1 MLVRRKT
8 GGNLWSGRR
17 YVLEDPAGH
26 VLATLVYRKVWETP
40 HTITT
45 DGNEYSCRMRKLTLK
60 LDVSDSTNTKVATV
74 AMLPRKILV
83 ADSPALDCINI
94 HVGTTGANRTL
105 SMMRVAGP
113 DNRTAMSLSWTDASR
128 GTPLGSARLGDF
140 ELGSY
145 TVLVACLA
153 FHVFSTVGGGG

>member
-1 MLVRRKT
+1 MT

-17 YVLEDPAGH
+17 YVLEDPAEH

-45 DGNEYSCRMRKLTLK
+45 DANEYSCRMRKLALK
-60 LDVSDSTNTKVATV
+60 LDVSDGNSAQVATV
-74 AMLPRKILV
+74 AVASSPRRILV
-83 ADSPALDCINI
+83 GDSPALTCLNI
-94 HVGTTGANRTL
+94 YVGTGAKRVLNT
-105 SMMRVAGP
+105 MRVVEP
-113 DNRTAMSLSWTDASR
+113 DNRTAMSLCWTDGSR
-128 GTPLGSARLGDF
+128 GNPLGSAQLGDF

-153 FHVFSTVGGGG
+153 FHVLATSGGGGG